1 MMFAQTKQRQRYADV
16 IIEIARAD
24 ENRTRLSKNSAD
36 HFLDSGFA
44 VTAGH
49 TNYRD
54 IETRA
59 PMCCELPQRGSGVL
73 EDQTRQRI

>member
-1 MMFAQTKQRQRYADV
+1 MFTQTKQRQRYADM
-16 IIEIARAD
+16 IIKIARAD
-24 ENRTRLSKNSAD
+24 VNRTRLSKNSAN

-49 TNYRD
+49 TDHRD
-54 IETRA
+54 IKTRA

-73 EDQTRQRI
+73 HDQTRQRI